1 MNGNIIKLLHVN
13 KSSSN
18 ILSKISLIQ
27 DLFDREQPLVASI
40 NESNCVLT
48 EPKQINPIEGYKLE
62 HKLLDINNHVATKA
76 RTSMA
81 IKSGTNYERMSSL
94 ETDINPIIWIKIK
107 LKQTEPLLICSG
119 YRQWSI
125 LEEHKVK
132 NSNGLRQQKLRFA
145 SYLKCL
151 KAAVETKLKLIIFHD
166 VNIDTSINNNHNSKY
181 NIKQLYEDY
190 LNFLIENNLT
200 ILNKKFTRYSS
211 HQSPSLIDHVVTNS
225 PALVSEVLTTRNL
238 ISDHCTLTCNFLTK
252 ERVNF
257 IRFRIIR
264 DFKNLTQDSLKFK
277 LQKNIKIQNILRET
291 DPNVI
296 AETLNDEL
304 NRIIDELAPKKRV
317 IVNKKNQPWLNNDLR
332 DKMRRVDDLL
342 TVAIDSRMKD
352 DWRLHNHQRNILYK
366 ELDAAKRAYL
376 GKRLDDPK
384 KGWKEIKQFNGL
396 NKATT
401 PSRISH
407 EGSIVT
413 SPKLIADI
421 ANKFYI
427 NKVVKLSQAMCHE
440 RRDPVAL

>member
-1 MNGNIIKLLHVN
+1 MLSSNLELVIKRVSNICRQSGNMGQFDNYILPLSHKRRNKLTKILNGNIIKLLHVN

-132 NSNGLRQQKLRFA
+132 NSNELRQQKLRFV

-151 KAAVETKLKLIIFHD
+151 KAAVDTKLKLIIFHD
-166 VNIDTSINNNHNSKY
+166 VNIDTSINNNHNNKY

-200 ILNKKFTRYSS
+200 IVNKKFTKYS
-211 HQSPSLIDHVVTNS
+211 
-225 PALVSEVLTTRNL
+225 
-238 ISDHCTLTCNFLTK
+238 
-252 ERVNF
+252 
-257 IRFRIIR
+257 
-264 DFKNLTQDSLKFK
+264 
-277 LQKNIKIQNILRET
+277 
-291 DPNVI
+291 
-296 AETLNDEL
+296 
-304 NRIIDELAPKKRV
+304 
-317 IVNKKNQPWLNNDLR
+317 
-332 DKMRRVDDLL
+332 
-342 TVAIDSRMKD
+342 
-352 DWRLHNHQRNILYK
+352 
-366 ELDAAKRAYL
+366 
-376 GKRLDDPK
+376 
-384 KGWKEIKQFNGL
+384 
-396 NKATT
+396 
-401 PSRISH
+401 
-407 EGSIVT
+407 
-413 SPKLIADI
+413 
-421 ANKFYI
+421 
-427 NKVVKLSQAMCHE
+427 
-440 RRDPVAL
+440 